1 MKIAGYIGDL
11 LYEYECVVIPG
22 LGGFLTRDHAASVHP
37 VRHYLKPPYREI
49 VFNPLLRTNDGLL
62 LSHIARSEKL
72 SYQEAKGK
80 LDRFVL
86 KCIAMMEDG
95 KRINFRSIGSI
106 YYNEEQNIVFQADES
121 VNYLPESFGLSGIV
135 SPPIKREEFRQKVET
150 VFNKPPQQIK
160 PETLHQ
166 EQQAATHPKPRK
178 KMVKQQMVA
187 SPRKNHMRRQFT
199 IIAAAILLMLLAI
212 GYMNKHIVQQYYR
225 DYAAYTSILPLFYA
239 SPNEYVI
246 KNKDRLPVEQFI
258 IIENKELLKEG
269 VVARPAQNNLR
280 HEEAYRAEMK
290 VNPVV
295 DESAPAQ
302 VDIESQVANQT
313 DEVNNQ
319 TIDDASQSNKDNNA
333 YGSDGEITTSQPIKK
348 EESYSPDNRYF
359 IIAGAFKEKN
369 NADKLINQLRIKGFQ
384 ADYAGQTNSGLWRV
398 CFEAFTDQQTA
409 LQRLQ
414 LIKRE
419 ENANAWMLEI

>member
-86 KCIAMMEDG
+86 KCISMMEEG

-106 YYNEEQNIVFQADES
+106 YYNDEQNIVFQADES
-121 VNYLPESFGLSGIV
+121 VNYLPEAFGLSGIV

-160 PETLHQ
+160 PESIHQ
-166 EQQAATHPKPRK
+166 EKQAATHTKPRK
-178 KMVKQQMVA
+178 KMVNQQMVA
-187 SPRKNHMRRQFT
+187 SPRKNNMRRQFT
-199 IIAAAILLMLLAI
+199 IIAAALLLMIFAI

-258 IIENKELLKEG
+258 FLENNELINEG
-269 VVARPAQNNLR
+269 GVARPAQNNLR
-280 HEEAYRAEMK
+280 HEEAYKAEVGVIPVIEDSTPEA
-290 VNPVV
+290 VN
-295 DESAPAQ
+295 
-302 VDIESQVANQT
+302 IESQVHAQQE
-313 DEVNNQ
+313 EVNNQ
-319 TIDDASQSNKDNNA
+319 MIEDISQSNEDSKIEGISEDLP
-333 YGSDGEITTSQPIKK
+333 TSLPS
-348 EESYSPDNRYF
+348 EDESSLPNKRYF

-369 NADKLINQLRIKGFQ
+369 NADKLINQLRVKGFQ
-384 ADYAGQTNSGLWRV
+384 AGYAGQTNSGLWRV
-398 CFEAFTDQQTA
+398 CFEAFADQQTA

-419 ENANAWMLEI
+419 ENSNAWLLEV

>member
-37 VRHYLKPPYREI
+37 VRHYLKPPFREI

-106 YYNEEQNIVFQADES
+106 YYNEERNIVFQADES
-121 VNYLPESFGLSGIV
+121 VNYLPESFGLTGIV

-150 VFNKPPQQIK
+150 VFNRPPQHAK
-160 PETLHQ
+160 PEALHQ
-166 EQQAATHPKPRK
+166 AQQTATHPKPRK

-199 IIAAAILLMLLAI
+199 IIVAAMLLMLLAI

-258 IIENKELLKEG
+258 IIENNELLNEG

-280 HEEAYRAEMK
+280 HEEAYKAEMG
-290 VNPVV
+290 VTSIVEDSEP
-295 DESAPAQ
+295 SA
-302 VDIESQVANQT
+302 VDIESQVATQPEEINIQMI
-313 DEVNNQ
+313 E
-319 TIDDASQSNKDNNA
+319 DAMQSNEDNNID
-333 YGSDGEITTSQPIKK
+333 GSGEELTTSQPS
-348 EESYSPDNRYF
+348 EEKSSIPENRYF

-369 NADKLINQLRIKGFQ
+369 NADNLINQLRVKGFQ
-384 ADYAGQTNSGLWRV
+384 ADFAGQTNSGLWRV
-398 CFEAFTDQQTA
+398 CFEAFADQQTA

-419 ENANAWMLEI
+419 ENANAWLLEI